1 MKRALTLLIG
11 TAAITTSA
19 LATNGTQL
27 IATTAKA
34 RAMGGV
40 GVATY
45 MGAGASNNNPALYS
59 QESGKSVSG
68 GLTFFSPSVT
78 FQDDGGKDTSGY
90 GNSLLPD
97 IGYAHRID
105 DDMVIGV
112 GLTSIAGS
120 GVDYNTGAKSAAA

>member
-1 MKRALTLLIG
+1 MKKALTLLIG

-45 MGAGASNNNPALYS
+45 MGAGASNNNPALYAK
-59 QESGKSVSG
+59 ESSKAVSG

-78 FQDDGGKDTSGY
+78 YLDAGGKDNSDY
-90 GNSLLPD
+90 GKLNH
-97 IGYAHRID
+97 A
-105 DDMVIGV
+105 
-112 GLTSIAGS
+112 
-120 GVDYNTGAKSAAA
+120 